1 MPPGVVMA
9 SAWLSKHGYSPE
21 LIRNYKESQWLE
33 ELAYGAVIRYNDQ
46 VDYLGAIYTL
56 QNQYELSVHPAAV
69 TALGLLGRAHYLELN
84 QQYAYLFGYK
94 NEVLPSWMKQMDWG
108 ISTTYVTSSFLP
120 LDLGMT
126 QISHKNFSLKVS
138 STVRAMMECLYLAP
152 QRMELMECFELMQGL
167 TDLIPHKVEELL
179 ERCTSIKVKRLFL
192 YLAEKSNH
200 SWFKYLKLDHIDL
213 GTGTRS
219 LVKGGIYIPKYQI
232 TVPKEIEKK

>member
-1 MPPGVVMA
+1 MNTSVKTKINKLLLLMPPGVVMA

-21 LIRNYKESQWLE
+21 LIRNYKE
-33 ELAYGAVIRYNDQ
+33 
-46 VDYLGAIYTL
+46 
-56 QNQYELSVHPAAV
+56 
-69 TALGLLGRAHYLELN
+69 
-84 QQYAYLFGYK
+84 
-94 NEVLPSWMKQMDWG
+94 
-108 ISTTYVTSSFLP
+108 STTYVTSSFLP